1 MSFILDALRKSE
13 TERQRQTAPGLVAAG
28 QRPPA
33 RRRAVWIPVLVVVLV
48 ANFALL
54 ATLWWR
60 DRAAAPAPAAT
71 TPAPPVQPPLTRAR
85 DSNQSLKAVAGIA
98 PAENDTATA
107 MEAANLRAPNA
118 EEPAAENDTETLAL
132 PSDAPDAAEAAS
144 AAASQPEPAGPP
156 SRIRA
161 DNLPTASDLAASG
174 ALTVSGLHLD
184 IHVFSAA
191 PAERFAF
198 INMKKYT
205 EGTTLAEGPRV
216 EEITPDGVVLSHNGQ
231 RFLLTRD

>member
-13 TERQRQTAPGLVAAG
+13 TERQRQASPGLVAAG

-33 RRRAVWIPVLVVVLV
+33 PRRAVWVPLLTVVLV

-60 DRAAAPAPAAT
+60 DRVATPAPAAT
-71 TPAPPVQPPLTRAR
+71 APAATVQPPLARAR
-85 DSNQSLKAVAGIA
+85 VRNPSLQAVAGMA
-98 PAENDTATA
+98 PGKMDAATDLAE
-107 MEAANLRAPNA
+107 ANRAESYP
-118 EEPAAENDTETLAL
+118 EEPATGNYTETLVL
-132 PSDAPDAAEAAS
+132 PSDTADGAEAAP
-144 AAASQPEPAGPP
+144 QPEPAGPP

-161 DNLPTASDLAASG
+161 AALPSASELAASG
-174 ALTVSGLHLD
+174 ALTLPELHLD

-191 PAERFAF
+191 PAKRFAF

-205 EGTTLAEGPRV
+205 EGTTLAEGPLV
-216 EEITPDGVVLSHNGQ
+216 EEITPDGVVLSHDGR

>member
-13 TERQRQTAPGLVAAG
+13 TERQRQASPGLVAAG

-33 RRRAVWIPVLVVVLV
+33 PRRAVWVPVLAVVLV

-54 ATLWWR
+54 AALWWR
-60 DRAAAPAPAAT
+60 DRAATPAPAAT
-71 TPAPPVQPPLTRAR
+71 APAAAVQPPIARAR
-85 DSNQSLKAVAGIA
+85 DTNQSLKAVAGIA
-98 PAENDTATA
+98 PGEMDTATVVA
-107 MEAANLRAPNA
+107 EASQAESYA
-118 EEPAAENDTETLAL
+118 EEPAAENYTETLVL
-132 PSDAPDAAEAAS
+132 PSDAPDAAEAAP
-144 AAASQPEPAGPP
+144 QPEPAGPP

-161 DNLPTASDLAASG
+161 AELPSASELAATG
-174 ALTVSGLHLD
+174 ALTIPELHLD
-184 IHVFSAA
+184 IHVFSTA

-198 INMKKYT
+198 INMKKYV